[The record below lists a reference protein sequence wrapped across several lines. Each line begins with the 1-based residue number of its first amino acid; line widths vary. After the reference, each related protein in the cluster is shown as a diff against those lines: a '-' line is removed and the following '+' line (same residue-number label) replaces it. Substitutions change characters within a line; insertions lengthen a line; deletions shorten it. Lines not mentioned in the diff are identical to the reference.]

1 MPVRH
6 PDADVARLAPHAH
19 IALPARAHPAAL
31 VSPAAVATA
40 AAAAEAV
47 HAAVADLEWYVVFRS

>member
-40 AAAAEAV
+40 AAAEAV